1 MDVLV
6 TVLFLAAIVQTI
18 LERVRS
24 RWTNLDGDL
33 VFVAAVVLSY
43 GLAVVFDLTAAA
55 DLGFAGLPVVLDLL
69 ATAIFIAGGA
79 GLLASW
85 KDSNR
90 ATIPTSSLYVP
101 PVVVEDSGTVI
112 VD

>member
-6 TVLFLAAIVQTI
+6 TVLFLAAIVQAI

-33 VFVAAVVLSY
+33 VFLAAVVLSF
-43 GLAVVFDLTAAA
+43 GLAVAFDLTAAA
-55 DLGFAGLPVVLDLL
+55 DLGFAGLPTVLDLL

-90 ATIPTSSLYVP
+90 ATIPTSSLYTP
-101 PVVVEDSGTVI
+101 PSI
-112 VD
+112 VDTPER